1 MTTPTLEP
9 VTFGELPLRIED
21 VLALANR
28 QVPTQLQGDPEFRRR
43 IAKGAQ
49 FLDSLLDK
57 EGVIY
62 GVTTGYGDS
71 CVVAVPLHHVEALPR
86 HLYTFHGCGLGKLLD
101 AQATR
106 AVLAARLQSLC
117 HGVSGVRVE
126 LLERL
131 QAFLEHDILPLI
143 PEEGSVGAS
152 GDLTPL
158 SYVAATLSGEREVM
172 FHGERRQAADV
183 HRELGWQPLVLRPKE
198 ALALMNGTAV
208 MTGLACLAYAR
219 ADYLLQLATRI
230 TALNVV
236 ALQGNPEHFDERLF
250 AAKPHPGQMQVAA
263 WLRKDLA
270 IDAPTAPLHRLQD
283 RYSLRCAPHV
293 LGVLADSLN
302 WLRSFIEI
310 ELNSA
315 NDNPIIDAEA
325 ERVLHGG
332 HFYGGHI
339 AFAMDSLKNLVANV
353 ADLLDRQLAL
363 LVDERYNHGLP
374 SNLSGASADRAM
386 LNHGFK
392 AVQIGTSAWTAEALE
407 KHHAGQRVLALH
419 RVPQPGQGEHGH
431 HRRPRC
437 HSRAGADRTG
447 RRRHACWPPTR
458 ACGCAPRPRTR
469 GRCHRPWPPCTRNWP
484 RTSRRSS
491 RTAPWKANC
500 ACACNVSLNNT
511 GGCMRSKGVLH
522 IDTEILVPFFD
533 VDSMNVVWHGHYVKY
548 LEVARCALLDKIGH
562 NYSAMSELG
571 LRLAG
576 DRPAVALRARRGVR
590 PEAERAGQSGGVGEP
605 SEDQLPDQ

>member
-1 MTTPTLEP
+1 MTTPVLEP
-9 VTFGELPLRIED
+9 VTFGEHPLSIEAL
-21 VLALANR
+21 LAVANR
-28 QVPTQLQGDPEFRRR
+28 QVASRLQDDAAYRER
-43 IAKGAQ
+43 IAKGAR

-71 CVVAVPLHHVEALPR
+71 CVVAVPLQHVEALPR

-101 AQATR
+101 PRATR

-117 HGVSGVRVE
+117 HGVSGVRIE

-131 QAFLEHDILPLI
+131 HAFLAHDVLPLI

-158 SYVAATLSGEREVM
+158 SYVAATLCGEREVLWQ
-172 FHGERRQAADV
+172 GERRQALDV

-208 MTGLACLAYAR
+208 MTGLACLAYSR
-219 ADYLLQLATRI
+219 AQYLLQLATRI

-250 AAKPHPGQMQVAA
+250 AAKPHPGQVQVAA
-263 WLRKDLA
+263 WLRQDLA

-293 LGVLADSLN
+293 LGVLADSLG
-302 WLRSFIEI
+302 WLRSFIET

-363 LVDERYNHGLP
+363 LVDTRYNHGLP
-374 SNLSGASADRAM
+374 SNLSGASAERAM

-392 AVQIGTSAWTAEALE
+392 AVQIGASAWTAEALKNTMPASVFSRSTE
-407 KHHAGQRVLALH
+407 CHNQDKVSMGTIAARDALRVLELTEQVAAATLLAAQQGVWLRSRDADARPLPAPLADMHRQLAQDFPPVIEDRALE
-419 RVPQPGQGEHGH
+419 GE
-431 HRRPRC
+431 
-437 HSRAGADRTG
+437 
-447 RRRHACWPPTR
+447 
-458 ACGCAPRPRTR
+458 
-469 GRCHRPWPPCTRNWP
+469 
-484 RTSRRSS
+484 
-491 RTAPWKANC
+491 
-500 ACACNVSLNNT
+500 
-511 GGCMRSKGVLH
+511 
-522 IDTEILVPFFD
+522 
-533 VDSMNVVWHGHYVKY
+533 
-548 LEVARCALLDKIGH
+548 
-562 NYSAMSELG
+562 
-571 LRLAG
+571 LRLCLT
-576 DRPAVALRARRGVR
+576 RI
-590 PEAERAGQSGGVGEP
+590 AEQYWRLHA
-605 SEDQLPDQ
+605 